1 MSSPMPVADSDVTAS
16 ASSRRKQDLTDL
28 IKLFV
33 REPSGV
39 IGLAVLVIV
48 IALALLAP
56 VITDPSD
63 LDVTKATGGALEPP
77 SSEFL
82 LGTDE
87 TGRSV
92 ALLTLWGARIS
103 LLVGLL
109 ASLMS
114 MVLGTGFGI
123 AAGHFRGVT
132 AQLLQRLI
140 DWFLVLPSLP
150 LALALA
156 AVLDRSLMTI
166 VIAIGVTSWAGT
178 ARVIRSQAMTVDT
191 RPYLERARAL
201 GGGHVHQMARHI
213 LPSVMPLVLA
223 NTTLTVAS
231 AILAESTLAF
241 LGLGDPT
248 RISWGSMLRAAR
260 ASGAATAGAWWY
272 LLPPGIAIVIVVL
285 SFTLVSRALE
295 SALNPRLRGDG

>member
-1 MSSPMPVADSDVTAS
+1 MSAPTSIADSDLTVS
-16 ASSRRKQDLTDL
+16 AGSRRREDLADL
-28 IKLFV
+28 IKLFL

-39 IGLAVLVIV
+39 IGLVVLVIV
-48 IALALLAP
+48 VAAALLAP
-56 VITDPSD
+56 LLTDPAA
-63 LDVTKATGGALEPP
+63 LDVTAATGGALEPP
-77 SSEFL
+77 GDFL

-92 ALLTLWGARIS
+92 ALLTVWGARVS
-103 LLVGLL
+103 LLIGLL

-114 MVLGTGFGI
+114 MFLGTTVGI

-132 AQLLQRLI
+132 AQVLQRLI

-156 AVLDRSLMTI
+156 AVLDRSLLTI

-178 ARVIRSQAMTVDT
+178 ARVIRSQTMTVDT

-201 GGGHVHQMARHI
+201 GGGHLHQMVRHI

-231 AILAESTLAF
+231 AILAESTLSF

-272 LLPPGIAIVIVVL
+272 LLPPGLAIVLVVL

-295 SALNPRLRGDG
+295 AALNPRLRGAA

>member
-1 MSSPMPVADSDVTAS
+1 MSDTATTTT
-16 ASSRRKQDLTDL
+16 AAERR
-28 IKLFV
+28 
-33 REPSGV
+33 RPH
-39 IGLAVLVIV
+39 GLANLARLFFADRSGTVGLGVLVV
-48 IALALLAP
+48 VVLAAVLAP
-56 VITDPSD
+56 VLTDPAQ
-63 LDVTKATGGALEPP
+63 LQVINATGRPLQPP
-77 SSEFL
+77 GHGYL
-82 LGTDE
+82 LGTDS

-109 ASLMS
+109 ASLLS
-114 MVLGTGFGI
+114 VILGTAMGI
-123 AAGHFRGVT
+123 AAGHFRGGV
-132 AQLLQRLI
+132 AQVLQRVI

-156 AVLDRSLMTI
+156 SVLGRSLLTI

-178 ARVIRSQAMTVDT
+178 ARVIRAQTLTVDT

-201 GGGHVHQMARHI
+201 GGGHWHQMTRHI
-213 LPSVMPLVLA
+213 LPSVLPLVLA

-248 RISWGSMLRAAR
+248 RVSWGSMLRAAK
-260 ASGAATAGAWWY
+260 STGAATAGAWWY
-272 LLPPGIAIVIVVL
+272 LLPPGLAIVLVVL

-295 SALNPRLRGDG
+295 AVLNPRLRTR